1 LQTLVRA
8 AIRPDEQIHFGGHG
22 KPIQSTGGEGTC
34 RDDHAPAGMVF
45 DIAGRV
51 DAKHSQSISINMAK
65 VKSFGER
72 IADALVEDGL
82 LTTKQIE
89 ELLEQQKKEGARL
102 IKLIIDKAYVS
113 DQDLAVSM
121 GRVLNVPPVNLARIA
136 IPPEIFEL
144 LPRDTAY
151 NHKVIPV
158 SRLENKL
165 FLAMADPLNVLALDD
180 VKRLTRL
187 EITPLIASEKAILE
201 KLNAIDASKSSSME
215 DIIEDAA
222 KQREADEEAGT
233 IENIREA
240 VEDVNLDRLAASTE
254 EAPVIK
260 LANLIVLQAIKDR
273 ASDIHLE
280 PFEKTVR
287 LRYRVDGVL
296 IDATP
301 PPKQMQL
308 ALASRFKIMSN
319 LDIAE
324 RRLPQDGRMRVKVS
338 GRDFDLR
345 VSVLPT
351 VHGEKIVLRVLD
363 KTNLSAS
370 VDKLGLDPET
380 FKQFRNAIDA
390 PHGLILVT
398 GPTGS
403 GKTTTLY
410 SALNELNNPIYNI
423 VTVED
428 PVEFQIAGINQV
440 PTKKEIGL
448 TFASALRSILRQDP
462 DIIMIGEI
470 RDTET
475 AEIAIE
481 AALTGHQVLSTMH
494 CNDAPGAIAR
504 LDDMGI
510 APFLISSSVILSCAQ
525 RLIRRIC
532 SHCKEPVTY
541 PPKMFEDLG
550 IDPAMFAGMQL
561 FRGHG
566 CERCKN
572 SGYAGRMAI
581 IEAMTMSDQI
591 RKLIIARANTRELAK
606 VAISQGM
613 RTLRMAALDRAR
625 DGVSTLEQVLVMTSS
640 H

>member
-1 LQTLVRA
+1 
-8 AIRPDEQIHFGGHG
+8 
-22 KPIQSTGGEGTC
+22 
-34 RDDHAPAGMVF
+34 
-45 DIAGRV
+45 
-51 DAKHSQSISINMAK
+51 MAK
-65 VKSFGER
+65 IKSFGER

-82 LTTKQIE
+82 LGANQVA
-89 ELLEQQKKEGARL
+89 ELLDQQKKEGARL
-102 IKLIIDKAYVS
+102 VKLVVEKSYVS
-113 DQDLAVSM
+113 EQDLAVCM
-121 GRVLNVPPVNLARIA
+121 GRVLNVTPVNLARVTIL
-136 IPPEIFEL
+136 PELIDLF
-144 LPRDTAY
+144 PRETM
-151 NHKVIPV
+151 HGHRVIPI
-158 SRLENKL
+158 SRLDNRL
-165 FLAMADPLNVLALDD
+165 FLAMADPLNVLAIDD
-180 VKRLTRL
+180 VKRITKLD
-187 EITPLIASEKAILE
+187 ITPLIASEKAIAD
-201 KLNAIDASKSSSME
+201 KLNALDAAKGGSME
-215 DIIEDAA
+215 DIIQDAQKQKAAED
-222 KQREADEEAGT
+222 EASSITEV
-233 IENIREA
+233 RA
-240 VEDVNLDRLAASTE
+240 VEEDVNIDKLAASSE

-260 LANLIVLQAIKDR
+260 LANLMIMQAIKDR

-280 PFEKTVR
+280 PFEKTMR

-296 IDATP
+296 LDATP

-324 RRLPQDGRMRVKVS
+324 RRLPQDGRLRVKVS
-338 GRDFDLR
+338 GKDYDLR

-370 VDKLGLDPET
+370 IDKLGLDADT
-380 FKQFRNAIDA
+380 FKNFKTAIDA

-410 SALNELNNPIYNI
+410 SALNELNNPVYNI
-423 VTVED
+423 ITVED
-428 PVEFQIAGINQV
+428 PVEFQIPGINQV
-440 PTKKEIGL
+440 PTKKDIGL
-448 TFASALRSILRQDP
+448 SFANALRSILRQDP

-525 RLIRRIC
+525 RLMRRIC
-532 SHCKEPVTY
+532 SHCKEPISY
-541 PPKMFEDLG
+541 PDKMFNDLG
-550 IDPAMFAGMQL
+550 IEPGVFGGVQL
-561 FRGHG
+561 YRGRG
-566 CERCKN
+566 CDRCKT

-581 IEAMTMSDQI
+581 IEAMNISDQI
-591 RKLIIARANTRELAK
+591 RKLIIARASTREMGK
-606 VAISQGM
+606 VAVSQGM
-613 RTLRMAALDRAR
+613 KTLRMVGLDRAR
-625 DGVSTLEQVLVMTSS
+625 EGISTLEQVLVITSS

>member
-1 LQTLVRA
+1 
-8 AIRPDEQIHFGGHG
+8 
-22 KPIQSTGGEGTC
+22 
-34 RDDHAPAGMVF
+34 
-45 DIAGRV
+45 
-51 DAKHSQSISINMAK
+51 MAK

-82 LTTKQIE
+82 LTEGQIV

-113 DQDLAVSM
+113 EQDLAVSM
-121 GRVLNVPPVNLARIA
+121 GRVLNVAPINLARVSMV
-136 IPPEIFEL
+136 PEVVEL
-144 LPRDTAY
+144 LPRDTTNNY
-151 NHKVIPV
+151 KVFPV
-158 SRLENKL
+158 SRLENRL

-180 VKRLTRL
+180 VKRITKL
-187 EITPLIASEKAILE
+187 EVTPLIASEKAIAD
-201 KLNAIDASKSSSME
+201 KWNAFDAAKSSGSME
-215 DIIEDAA
+215 DIIQDAK
-222 KQREADEEAGT
+222 KQSEAEEAEADSVESVKEGVEEV
-233 IENIREA
+233 NI
-240 VEDVNLDRLAASTE
+240 DQLAASSG

-260 LANLIVLQAIKDR
+260 LANLIIVQAIKDR

-280 PFEKTVR
+280 PFEKGMR

-296 IDATP
+296 LDATP

-308 ALASRFKIMSN
+308 ALASRFKIMSS

-338 GRDFDLR
+338 GKDFDLR

-370 VDKLGLDPET
+370 IDKLGLDPET
-380 FKQFRNAIDA
+380 FQQFKFAIDA

-428 PVEFQIAGINQV
+428 PVEFQIPGINQV
-440 PTKKEIGL
+440 PTKKDIGL
-448 TFASALRSILRQDP
+448 TFANALRSILRQDP

-525 RLIRRIC
+525 RLMRRIC

-541 PPKMFEDLG
+541 PAKMFEDLG
-550 IDPAMFAGMQL
+550 IDPATFSGVKL
-561 FRGHG
+561 YRGRG
-566 CERCKN
+566 CDRCKN

-581 IEAMTMSDQI
+581 IEAMTITDQI

-613 RTLRMAALDRAR
+613 HTLRMVGLDRAR
-625 DGVSTLEQVLVMTSS
+625 DGASTLEQVLLITSA

>member
-1 LQTLVRA
+1 M
-8 AIRPDEQIHFGGHG
+8 P
-22 KPIQSTGGEGTC
+22 P
-34 RDDHAPAGMVF
+34 
-45 DIAGRV
+45 
-51 DAKHSQSISINMAK
+51 

-82 LTTKQIE
+82 LTTKQVE
-89 ELLEQQKKEGARL
+89 ELMEQQKKVGSRF
-102 IKLIIDKAYVS
+102 IKLVLEKAYVS
-113 DQDLAVSM
+113 EQDMTVSM
-121 GRVLNVPPVNLARIA
+121 GRVLNVPPINLARINVS
-136 IPPEIFEL
+136 PELGEL
-144 LPRDTAY
+144 LPREVAH
-151 NHKVIPV
+151 NHKIVAV

-165 FLAMADPLNVLALDD
+165 FIAMADPLNVLAMDD
-180 VKRLTRL
+180 VKRITKL
-187 EITPLIASEKAILE
+187 EVQPMIASEKAIID
-201 KLNAIDASKSSSME
+201 KLNNLDAAKSGSME
-215 DIIEDAA
+215 DIIQDARKKGED
-222 KQREADEEAGT
+222 EADAVET
-233 IENIREA
+233 VKEA
-240 VEDVNLDRLAASTE
+240 VEEVNLDQLAASSE

-260 LANLIVLQAIKDR
+260 LANIILVQAIKDR
-273 ASDIHLE
+273 ASDVHIE
-280 PFEKTVR
+280 PFEKILR

-296 IDATP
+296 LDATP

-308 ALASRFKIMSN
+308 ALASRFKIMSS

-324 RRLPQDGRMRVKVS
+324 RRLPQDGRMRVRVGGK
-338 GRDFDLR
+338 DYDLR
-345 VSVLPT
+345 VSILPT

-363 KTNLSAS
+363 KSNLSAS
-370 VDKLGLDPET
+370 IDKLGLDPDT
-380 FKQFRNAIDA
+380 FQQFKGAVDA

-428 PVEFQIAGINQV
+428 PVEFQIPGINQV
-440 PTKKEIGL
+440 PVKKEIGL
-448 TFASALRSILRQDP
+448 SFANALRSILRQDP
-462 DIIMIGEI
+462 DIVMIGEI

-525 RLIRRIC
+525 RLMRRIC

-541 PPKMFEDLG
+541 PAKMYQDLN
-550 IDPAMFAGMQL
+550 IDPSIFDGVTL
-561 FRGHG
+561 YRGRG
-566 CERCKN
+566 CDRCKG
-572 SGYAGRMAI
+572 SGYAGRLAI
-581 IEAMTMSDQI
+581 IEAMTITDEI
-591 RKLIIARANTRELAK
+591 RKLVIARANTREMGK
-606 VAISQGM
+606 VAIGQGM
-613 RTLRMAALDRAR
+613 KTLRMVALDRAR
-625 DGVSTLEQVLVMTSS
+625 DGISTLEQVLLLTAA

>member
-1 LQTLVRA
+1 M
-8 AIRPDEQIHFGGHG
+8 P
-22 KPIQSTGGEGTC
+22 P
-34 RDDHAPAGMVF
+34 
-45 DIAGRV
+45 
-51 DAKHSQSISINMAK
+51 

-82 LTTKQIE
+82 LSAGQVE

-102 IKLIIDKAYVS
+102 VKLIVDKAYVS
-113 DQDLAVSM
+113 EQDLAVCM
-121 GRVLNVPPVNLARIA
+121 GRVLNVPPVNLARIS
-136 IPPEIFEL
+136 IPAEIADL
-144 LPRDTAY
+144 LPRETEY
-151 NHKVIPV
+151 NHKVVPV
-158 SRLENKL
+158 ALLENKL

-180 VKRLTRL
+180 VKRITKL
-187 EITPLIASEKAILE
+187 EIAPLIASEKSIAD
-201 KLNAIDASKSSSME
+201 KLAAIDSAKGGGSME
-215 DIIEDAA
+215 DIIQDAQ
-222 KQREADEEAGT
+222 KQSDAEADTVESIKEAIEE
-233 IENIREA
+233 
-240 VEDVNLDRLAASTE
+240 VNLDKLAASSE

-260 LANLIVLQAIKDR
+260 LANLIIVQAIKDR

-280 PFEKTVR
+280 PFEKNMR

-296 IDATP
+296 MDATP

-308 ALASRFKIMSN
+308 ALASRFKIMSS

-338 GRDFDLR
+338 GKDYDLR

-351 VHGEKIVLRVLD
+351 VHGEKIVMRVLD
-363 KTNLSAS
+363 KSNLTAS
-370 VDKLGLDPET
+370 VDKLGLDPDT
-380 FKQFRNAIDA
+380 FKQFKAAIDA

-410 SALNELNNPIYNI
+410 SALNELNSPQWNI

-428 PVEFQIAGINQV
+428 PVEFQVPGINQV
-440 PTKKEIGL
+440 PTKKDIGL
-448 TFASALRSILRQDP
+448 TFANALRSILRQDP
-462 DIIMIGEI
+462 DIVMIGEI

-525 RLIRRIC
+525 RLLRRIC
-532 SHCKEPVTY
+532 SHCKESVTY
-541 PPKMFEDLG
+541 PAKMFEDLG
-550 IDPAMFAGMQL
+550 IDPATFQGVQL
-561 FRGHG
+561 YRGRG

-572 SGYAGRMAI
+572 SGYSGRMAI
-581 IEAMTMSDQI
+581 IEAMTISDQI
-591 RKLIIARANTRELAK
+591 RKLIIARASTREMAK
-606 VAISQGM
+606 VAIKEGM
-613 RTLRMAALDRAR
+613 HTLRMAGLDRAR
-625 DGVSTLEQVLVMTSS
+625 EGSSTLEQVLLITSA

>member
-1 LQTLVRA
+1 
-8 AIRPDEQIHFGGHG
+8 
-22 KPIQSTGGEGTC
+22 
-34 RDDHAPAGMVF
+34 
-45 DIAGRV
+45 
-51 DAKHSQSISINMAK
+51 MAK
-65 VKSFGER
+65 IKSFAER

-82 LTTKQIE
+82 LSASQIE
-89 ELLEQQKKEGARL
+89 ELLERQRKEGARL
-102 IKLIIDKAYVS
+102 VKLLVDKDKQYVS
-113 DQDLAVSM
+113 PDDLAVCM
-121 GRVLNVPPVNLARIA
+121 GRVLNVSPVNLARIT
-136 IPPEIFEL
+136 IVPEVVEL
-144 LPRDTAY
+144 VPRDMTH
-151 NHKVIPV
+151 NHKVVPV

-165 FLAMADPLNVLALDD
+165 FLAMADPLNVLAIDD
-180 VKRLTRL
+180 VRRITKL
-187 EITPLIASEKAILE
+187 EISPLIASEKAITE
-201 KLNAIDASKSSSME
+201 KLNALDAAKSGSME
-215 DIIEDAA
+215 DIIQDAEKKRDA
-222 KQREADEEAGT
+222 EADGDT
-233 IENIREA
+233 IESVKEA
-240 VEDVNLDRLAASTE
+240 VEEVNLDALAASSE

-280 PFEKTVR
+280 PFEKVMR
-287 LRYRVDGVL
+287 LRYRIDGVL
-296 IDATP
+296 LDATP

-338 GRDFDLR
+338 GKDYDLR

-363 KTNLSAS
+363 KSNLSAS
-370 VDKLGLDPET
+370 IDKLGLDENT
-380 FKQFRNAIDA
+380 FKQFKSAIDA

-410 SALNELNNPIYNI
+410 SALNELNNPTWNI

-428 PVEFQIAGINQV
+428 PVEFQIPGINHV
-440 PTKKEIGL
+440 PTKKDIGL
-448 TFASALRSILRQDP
+448 SFANALRSILRQDP

-525 RLIRRIC
+525 RLMRRIC
-532 SHCKEPVTY
+532 SHCKEPLTY

-550 IDPAMFAGMQL
+550 IDPGIFEGVQL
-561 FRGHG
+561 YRGRG
-566 CERCKN
+566 CDRCKN

-581 IEAMTMSDQI
+581 IEVMPVSDQI
-591 RKLIIARANTRELAK
+591 RKLIIARSSTREMGKLA
-606 VAISQGM
+606 INQGM
-613 RTLRMAALDRAR
+613 KTLRMVALDRAR
-625 DGVSTLEQVLVMTSS
+625 DGISTLEQVLVTTSAF
-640 H
+640 

>member
-1 LQTLVRA
+1 
-8 AIRPDEQIHFGGHG
+8 
-22 KPIQSTGGEGTC
+22 
-34 RDDHAPAGMVF
+34 
-45 DIAGRV
+45 
-51 DAKHSQSISINMAK
+51 MAK

-82 LTTKQIE
+82 LSAGQIE
-89 ELLEQQKKEGARL
+89 ELLEQQKKGGARL
-102 IKLIIDKAYVS
+102 IKLIVDKSYVS
-113 DQDLAVSM
+113 EQDLAVSM
-121 GRVLNVPPVNLARIA
+121 GRVLNVPPINLARLS
-136 IPPEIFEL
+136 IPPEVVEL
-144 LPRDTAY
+144 LPRDTAHNY
-151 NHKVIPV
+151 KVVPV
-158 SRLENKL
+158 SRLENRL
-165 FLAMADPLNVLALDD
+165 FLAMADPLNVLAIDD
-180 VKRLTRL
+180 VKRITKL
-187 EITPLIASEKAILE
+187 EISPLIASEKAIID
-201 KLNAIDASKSSSME
+201 KLNAFDAAKSGSME
-215 DIIEDAA
+215 DIIQDAQ
-222 KQREADEEAGT
+222 KQNEADADADS
-233 IENIREA
+233 IEA
-240 VEDVNLDRLAASTE
+240 VKEGMEEVNLDQLAASSG

-260 LANLIVLQAIKDR
+260 LANLIIVQAIKDR

-280 PFEKTVR
+280 PFEKNMR

-296 IDATP
+296 MDATP

-308 ALASRFKIMSN
+308 ALASRFKIMSS

-324 RRLPQDGRMRVKVS
+324 RRLPQDGRMRVRVS
-338 GRDFDLR
+338 GKDFDLR
-345 VSVLPT
+345 VSVMPT

-370 VDKLGLDPET
+370 IDKLGLDADT
-380 FKQFRNAIDA
+380 FKQFKGAIDA

-423 VTVED
+423 ITVED
-428 PVEFQIAGINQV
+428 PVEFQIPGINQV

-448 TFASALRSILRQDP
+448 TFANALRSILRQDP

-510 APFLISSSVILSCAQ
+510 APFLISSAVILSCAQ
-525 RLIRRIC
+525 RLMRRIC
-532 SHCKEPVTY
+532 SHCREPVTY

-550 IDPAMFAGMQL
+550 IDPATFSGVQL
-561 FRGHG
+561 YRGRG
-566 CERCKN
+566 CDRCKN

-581 IEAMTMSDQI
+581 IEAMTITDQI
-591 RKLIIARANTRELAK
+591 RKLVIARANTRELGK

-613 RTLRMAALDRAR
+613 RTLRMVGLDRAR
-625 DGVSTLEQVLVMTSS
+625 EGVSTLEQVLLITSAQ
-640 H
+640 

>member
-1 LQTLVRA
+1 M
-8 AIRPDEQIHFGGHG
+8 P
-22 KPIQSTGGEGTC
+22 P
-34 RDDHAPAGMVF
+34 
-45 DIAGRV
+45 
-51 DAKHSQSISINMAK
+51 

-82 LTTKQIE
+82 LTLEQIQ
-89 ELLEQQKKEGARL
+89 ELLEQQKKEGTRL
-102 IKLIIDKAYVS
+102 LKLILEKAYVS
-113 DQDLAVSM
+113 EQDMAVSM
-121 GRVLNVPPVNLARIA
+121 GRVLNTPPINLGRLM
-136 IPPEIFEL
+136 IPPEVAEL
-144 LPRDTAY
+144 VPREVAR

-180 VKRLTRL
+180 VRRITRL
-187 EITPLIASEKAILE
+187 EVSPLIAAEKAIID
-201 KLNAIDASKSSSME
+201 KLNHIDASKSGSME
-215 DIIEDAA
+215 DIISDVRMKGDVDPDAENVEVS
-222 KQREADEEAGT
+222 KET
-233 IENIREA
+233 IEE
-240 VEDVNLDRLAASTE
+240 VNLDQLAASSE

-260 LANLIVLQAIKDR
+260 LANLILLQAVKDR
-273 ASDIHLE
+273 ASDVHIE
-280 PFEKTVR
+280 PFEKTMR
-287 LRYRVDGVL
+287 LRYRIDGVL
-296 IDATP
+296 VDATP

-308 ALASRFKIMSN
+308 ALASRFKIMSS

-324 RRLPQDGRMRVKVS
+324 RRLPQDGRLRIRVA
-338 GRDFDLR
+338 GRDYDLR
-345 VSVLPT
+345 VSIMPT
-351 VHGEKIVLRVLD
+351 VHGEKIVLRLLD

-370 VDKLGLDPET
+370 IDKLGLDPDT
-380 FKQFRNAIDA
+380 FQQFRAAIDA

-423 VTVED
+423 ITVED
-428 PVEFQIAGINQV
+428 PVEFQIPGINQV
-440 PTKKEIGL
+440 PVKKEIGL
-448 TFASALRSILRQDP
+448 SFANALRSILRQDP

-475 AEIAIE
+475 AEIAVE

-525 RLIRRIC
+525 RLMRRIC

-541 PPKMFEDLG
+541 PPKMFQDLG
-550 IDPAMFAGMQL
+550 IDPSIFDGCTL
-561 FRGHG
+561 YRGHG

-572 SGYAGRMAI
+572 SGYLGRLAI
-581 IEAMTMSDQI
+581 IEAMTITDEI
-591 RKLIIARANTRELAK
+591 RKLIIARASSREMGK
-606 VAISQGM
+606 IAIGQGM
-613 RTLRMAALDRAR
+613 RTLRMVALDRVR
-625 DGVSTLEQVLVMTSS
+625 EGVSTLEQVLVLTAA

>member
-1 LQTLVRA
+1 
-8 AIRPDEQIHFGGHG
+8 
-22 KPIQSTGGEGTC
+22 
-34 RDDHAPAGMVF
+34 
-45 DIAGRV
+45 
-51 DAKHSQSISINMAK
+51 MAK
-65 VKSFGER
+65 IKSFAER

-82 LTTKQIE
+82 LSPNQIE
-89 ELLEQQKKEGARL
+89 ELLDRQKKEGARL
-102 IKLIIDKAYVS
+102 VKLLIDKDKQYVS
-113 DQDLAVSM
+113 PDDLAVCM
-121 GRVLNVPPVNLARIA
+121 GRVLNVPPINLSRIN
-136 IPPEIFEL
+136 I
-144 LPRDTAY
+144 LPDVVDLVPRETAH
-151 NHKVIPV
+151 NHKVVPV
-158 SRLENKL
+158 SRLDNRL
-165 FLAMADPLNVLALDD
+165 FLAMADPLNVMALDD
-180 VKRLTRL
+180 VKRITKL
-187 EITPLIASEKAILE
+187 EISPLIASEKAITD
-201 KLNAIDASKSSSME
+201 KLNAIDAAKTGSME
-215 DIIEDAA
+215 DIIQDAQKRSDA
-222 KQREADEEAGT
+222 EAEADT
-233 IENIREA
+233 IESVRETRD
-240 VEDVNLDRLAASTE
+240 EVNLDQLAASSE

-280 PFEKTVR
+280 PFEKVMR
-287 LRYRVDGVL
+287 LRYRIDGVL
-296 IDATP
+296 LDATP

-324 RRLPQDGRMRVKVS
+324 RRLPQDGRMRVKVG

-363 KTNLSAS
+363 KSNLSAS
-370 VDKLGLDPET
+370 LDKLGLDEGT
-380 FKQFRNAIDA
+380 FKQFKAAIDA

-410 SALNELNNPIYNI
+410 SALNELNNPQWNI
-423 VTVED
+423 ITVED
-428 PVEFQIAGINQV
+428 PVEFQIPGINQV
-440 PTKKEIGL
+440 PTKKDIGL
-448 TFASALRSILRQDP
+448 SFANALRSILRQDP

-525 RLIRRIC
+525 RLMRRIC

-541 PPKMFEDLG
+541 PAKMFEDLG
-550 IDPAMFAGMQL
+550 IDPVMFEGVQL
-561 FRGHG
+561 FRGRG
-566 CERCKN
+566 CDRCKN
-572 SGYAGRMAI
+572 SGYVGRMAI
-581 IEAMTMSDQI
+581 IEAMTITDQI
-591 RKLIIARANTRELAK
+591 RKLIISRASTREMAKLA
-606 VAISQGM
+606 VNQGM
-613 RTLRMAALDRAR
+613 RTLRMVALDRAR
-625 DGVSTLEQVLVMTSS
+625 EGISTLEQVMLGTSAY
-640 H
+640 

>member
-1 LQTLVRA
+1 
-8 AIRPDEQIHFGGHG
+8 
-22 KPIQSTGGEGTC
+22 
-34 RDDHAPAGMVF
+34 
-45 DIAGRV
+45 
-51 DAKHSQSISINMAK
+51 MAK

-82 LTTKQIE
+82 LSAGQIA

-102 IKLIIDKAYVS
+102 IKLIVDKSYVS
-113 DQDLAVSM
+113 EQDLAVSM
-121 GRVLNVPPVNLARIA
+121 GRVLNVPPINLARVS
-136 IPPEIFEL
+136 IPPEVVEL
-144 LPRDTAY
+144 LPRDTAHNY
-151 NHKVIPV
+151 KIVPV
-158 SRLENKL
+158 SRLENRL
-165 FLAMADPLNVLALDD
+165 FIAMADPLNVLAIDD
-180 VKRLTRL
+180 VKRITRL
-187 EITPLIASEKAILE
+187 EISPLIASEKAIVD
-201 KLNAIDASKSSSME
+201 KLNAFDAAKSGSME
-215 DIIEDAA
+215 DIIQDAQ
-222 KQREADEEAGT
+222 KQNEADAEADSIEAIKEGMEE
-233 IENIREA
+233 
-240 VEDVNLDRLAASTE
+240 VNLDQLASSSG

-260 LANLIVLQAIKDR
+260 LANLIIVQAIKDR

-280 PFEKTVR
+280 PFEKNMR

-296 IDATP
+296 MDATP

-308 ALASRFKIMSN
+308 ALTSRFKIMSS

-324 RRLPQDGRMRVKVS
+324 RRLPQDGRMRVRVS
-338 GRDFDLR
+338 GKDYDLR
-345 VSVLPT
+345 VSVMPT

-363 KTNLSAS
+363 KSNLTAS
-370 VDKLGLDPET
+370 IDKLGLDPDT
-380 FKQFRNAIDA
+380 FKQVKAAIDA

-428 PVEFQIAGINQV
+428 PVEFQVPGINQV

-448 TFASALRSILRQDP
+448 TFANALRSILRQDP

-525 RLIRRIC
+525 RLMRRIC
-532 SHCKEPVTY
+532 SHCREPVTY

-550 IDPAMFAGMQL
+550 IDPATFSGVQL
-561 FRGHG
+561 YRGRG
-566 CERCKN
+566 CDRCKN

-581 IEAMTMSDQI
+581 IEAMTITDQI
-591 RKLIIARANTRELAK
+591 RKLIIARANTRELGK

-613 RTLRMAALDRAR
+613 RTLRMVGLDRAR
-625 DGVSTLEQVLVMTSS
+625 EGVSTLEQVLLITSA